1 MISSPSVN
9 DSTVSPEQF
18 EEQQKQIE
26 LLATSLENVMGYLQS
41 QNNEVNRPVA
51 SLSDTTGQPTEQLAE
66 YLVALMHNSGVLK
79 TGIDAIGPAILALQ
93 RSMEKRETNWAK
105 ELQSLQK
112 GQGDLSKA
120 IVGIR
125 KVMQQQSATRQLEWK
140 PLAIA
145 AIVVVLV
152 SAVASGAS
160 VYFVT
165 SAMQSNSSNALAE
178 KTSKSRDPQGAKTA
192 PGKSGRVQ
200 SSR

>member
-1 MISSPSVN
+1 MISPPSVN
-9 DSTVSPEQF
+9 DFTVSPEQF

-26 LLATSLENVMGYLQS
+26 LLATSLENVIGHLQR
-41 QNNEVNRPVA
+41 QNNEVNESPA
-51 SLSDTTGQPTEQLAE
+51 NLSNTTGQSTEQLAG
-66 YLVALMHNSGVLK
+66 YLVALIHNSGVLK
-79 TGIDAIGPAILALQ
+79 TGIDAIEPAILALQ
-93 RSMEKRETNWAK
+93 RSMEKRDANWAK

-112 GQGDLSKA
+112 GQGDLSKVT
-120 IVGIR
+120 VGIR
-125 KVMQQQSATRQLEWK
+125 KVMQQQSATRQREWK

-145 AIVVVLV
+145 AIGVVLV

-178 KTSKSRDPQGAKTA
+178 KTPKNSDRQGAKNA